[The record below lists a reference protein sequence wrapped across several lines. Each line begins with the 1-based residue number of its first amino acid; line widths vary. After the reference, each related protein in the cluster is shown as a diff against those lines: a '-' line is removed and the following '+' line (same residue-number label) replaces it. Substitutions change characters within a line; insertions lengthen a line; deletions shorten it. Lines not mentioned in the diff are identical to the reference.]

1 MMKCNALKK
10 KNTFVNSNLL
20 IWAHKFIIVI
30 IYGGYVFL
38 LYIYIYILDF
48 MELGKCAH
56 DRFPSEIF
64 FVVVVFVVV
73 KYHKIFN
80 LWCLLFFR
88 FSKKKKKWCLLLIIT
103 FYY

>member
-1 MMKCNALKK
+1 MED
-10 KNTFVNSNLL
+10 TFSSYLY
-20 IWAHKFIIVI
+20 
-30 IYGGYVFL
+30 IYR
-38 LYIYIYILDF
+38 YIYIYIFFFLLDF

-56 DRFPSEIF
+56 DRIPSEIF

-73 KYHKIFN
+73 KYDKIFN

-88 FSKKKKKWCLLLIIT
+88 FSKKKKWCLLLIIT

>member
-1 MMKCNALKK
+1 MHLKK

-56 DRFPSEIF
+56 DRIPSEIF

-73 KYHKIFN
+73 KYDKIFN

-88 FSKKKKKWCLLLIIT
+88 FSKKKKNGVY
-103 FYY
+103 F

>member
-1 MMKCNALKK
+1 
-10 KNTFVNSNLL
+10 
-20 IWAHKFIIVI
+20 
-30 IYGGYVFL
+30 
-38 LYIYIYILDF
+38 

-64 FVVVVFVVV
+64 FVVV
-73 KYHKIFN
+73 KYDKIFN